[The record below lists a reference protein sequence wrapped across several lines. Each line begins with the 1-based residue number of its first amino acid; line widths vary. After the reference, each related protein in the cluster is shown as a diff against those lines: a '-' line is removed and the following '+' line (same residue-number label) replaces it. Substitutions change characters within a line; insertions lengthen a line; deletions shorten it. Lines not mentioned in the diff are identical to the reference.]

1 MEVIKVHHPLLE
13 QQVPDGPVVVAM
25 GFFDGVHR
33 GHQAVIARAKE
44 EAVRRQVP
52 LAVLTYE
59 KLPGIVYQR
68 YEEGVHYL
76 TTIDRKLA
84 LLEQLGADLVYL
96 VDFTAKLGSLSP
108 EEFVSDYLVRM
119 HAVAVV
125 AGFDHTYG
133 KKDVATMDRLAG
145 YAAGRFD
152 VVTVKKQETRGA
164 KIGSSRIRDLI
175 DQGRVEDAN
184 QLLGY
189 RYQTSGI
196 VVHGLARGRTIGFPT
211 ANVAWNPLERIPAVG
226 VYTVNFLV
234 VGHWYGGMASVGYNV
249 TFGQNKHKT
258 IEVYLFDF
266 KGNIYGEH
274 VTVSWIQRLRGEIKF
289 DGVDGLIDQLHA
301 DQINSLAILRNPPT
315 LPAGPLN

>member
-52 LAVLTYE
+52 LAVLTYD

-68 YEEGVHYL
+68 YDEGVHYL

-133 KKDVATMDRLAG
+133 KKDVATMDRLVG
-145 YAAGRFD
+145 YAAGR
-152 VVTVKKQETRGA
+152 
-164 KIGSSRIRDLI
+164 
-175 DQGRVEDAN
+175 
-184 QLLGY
+184 
-189 RYQTSGI
+189 
-196 VVHGLARGRTIGFPT
+196 
-211 ANVAWNPLERIPAVG
+211 
-226 VYTVNFLV
+226 
-234 VGHWYGGMASVGYNV
+234 
-249 TFGQNKHKT
+249 
-258 IEVYLFDF
+258 
-266 KGNIYGEH
+266 
-274 VTVSWIQRLRGEIKF
+274 
-289 DGVDGLIDQLHA
+289 
-301 DQINSLAILRNPPT
+301 
-315 LPAGPLN
+315 

>member
-1 MEVIKVHHPLLE
+1 MEVIKVHHPLVE
-13 QQVPDGPVVVAM
+13 AQVPEGPVVVAM

-44 EAVRRQVP
+44 EAVRRHVP
-52 LAVLTYE
+52 LAVLTYD

-68 YEEGVHYL
+68 YDEGVHYL
-76 TTIDRKLA
+76 TTIEKKLA
-84 LLEQLGADLVYL
+84 LLDKLGCDLVYL
-96 VDFTAKLGSLSP
+96 VDFTAKLGGLTP
-108 EEFVSDYLVRM
+108 VEFVNQYLVKM

-133 KKDVATMDRLAG
+133 PKDVATMQRLPEYAG
-145 YAAGRFD
+145 GQFD
-152 VVTVKKQETRGA
+152 VITVEKQESENK
-164 KIGSSRIRDLI
+164 KISSSRIRHLI
-175 DQGRVEDAN
+175 DEGRVTTAN
-184 QLLGY
+184 EMLGY

-226 VYTVNFLV
+226 VYTVHFKV
-234 VGHWYGGMASVGYNV
+234 DGHWYGGMASVGYNV

-266 KGNIYGEH
+266 HDNIYGEH
-274 VTVSWIQRLRGEIKF
+274 VTVTWLKRLRGEVKF
-289 DGVDGLIDQLHA
+289 NGVEGLVAQLKQDQVDSMTILE
-301 DQINSLAILRNPPT
+301 DLAA
-315 LPAGPLN
+315 LPDIFD

>member
-44 EAVRRQVP
+44 EAAHRQVP
-52 LAVLTYE
+52 LAVLTYD

-145 YAAGRFD
+145 YAAGLFD
-152 VVTVKKQETRGA
+152 VVTVKKQETGGA

-175 DQGRVEDAN
+175 D
-184 QLLGY
+184 
-189 RYQTSGI
+189 
-196 VVHGLARGRTIGFPT
+196 P
-211 ANVAWNPLERIPAVG
+211 
-226 VYTVNFLV
+226 
-234 VGHWYGGMASVGYNV
+234 
-249 TFGQNKHKT
+249 
-258 IEVYLFDF
+258 
-266 KGNIYGEH
+266 
-274 VTVSWIQRLRGEIKF
+274 
-289 DGVDGLIDQLHA
+289 
-301 DQINSLAILRNPPT
+301 
-315 LPAGPLN
+315 

>member
-1 MEVIKVHHPLLE
+1 MEVIKGHHPLLE

-52 LAVLTYE
+52 LAVLTYD

-119 HAVAVV
+119 H
-125 AGFDHTYG
+125 
-133 KKDVATMDRLAG
+133 
-145 YAAGRFD
+145 
-152 VVTVKKQETRGA
+152 
-164 KIGSSRIRDLI
+164 
-175 DQGRVEDAN
+175 
-184 QLLGY
+184 
-189 RYQTSGI
+189 
-196 VVHGLARGRTIGFPT
+196 
-211 ANVAWNPLERIPAVG
+211 
-226 VYTVNFLV
+226 
-234 VGHWYGGMASVGYNV
+234 
-249 TFGQNKHKT
+249 
-258 IEVYLFDF
+258 
-266 KGNIYGEH
+266 
-274 VTVSWIQRLRGEIKF
+274 
-289 DGVDGLIDQLHA
+289 
-301 DQINSLAILRNPPT
+301 
-315 LPAGPLN
+315 